1 MYKDV
6 LRAIADIDTF
16 PIVSL
21 VLFVTVFTIVV
32 WWALS
37 MDRDTAASSAAL
49 PLDEHEA
56 SGSDRPSAT
65 PLVEGDS
72 RGA

>member
-21 VLFVTVFTIVV
+21 VLFVTVFTFVV

-37 MDRDTAASSAAL
+37 MDRDTAARGAAL
-49 PLDEHEA
+49 PLDHHEA
-56 SGSDRPSAT
+56 DANEDPSVT
-65 PLVEGDS
+65 PRVEGDC

>member
-37 MDRDTAASSAAL
+37 MDRDTAVRSAAL

-56 SGSDRPSAT
+56 DESNCPSAP
-65 PLVEGDS
+65 PLVQGDS
-72 RGA
+72 RGK